1 MAMFDS
7 AWVARA
13 NAVLSDHRTGAVPE
27 FNVTLAVESSTVA
40 MPRVYVVAS
49 NGGVRFSTSERRV
62 DCSASADGEVL
73 RQAFDQPDQTDF
85 MDLLLARGDLHISGD
100 MAKAKFF
107 SRGLVRSA
115 SPELVRRLR
124 ALDRADHRA

>member
-1 MAMFDS
+1 MATFDS

-13 NAVLSDHRTGAVPE
+13 NSLLSDHRTGAVPE
-27 FNVTLAVESSTVA
+27 FSVTLAVESSTVPL
-40 MPRVYVVAS
+40 PRVYLVARA
-49 NGGVRFSTSERRV
+49 GGLRFSTSERTV
-62 DCSASADGEVL
+62 DCFASADGAILEH
-73 RQAFDQPDQTDF
+73 AFDHADQAGF
-85 MDLLLARGDLHISGD
+85 MELLLSRGNLRISGD

-107 SRGLVRSA
+107 SRGLVRNA